1 LRPANV
7 CISRRFIGKPKAS
20 TRTSLGGLGVSAD
33 SITSCYKDDK
43 KDKMKNSASESITQT
58 PNLWDPTAVRV

>member
-20 TRTSLGGLGVSAD
+20 TRTSLGGLGISAD
-33 SITSCYKDDK
+33 SITPCGDDDK
-43 KDKMKNSASESITQT
+43 KKGNEK
-58 PNLWDPTAVRV
+58 VH